1 MNTTVKNKALS
12 LDHNIKNNSKSKT
25 YKILS
30 NTTNKTEFQDS
41 FINRSRKIKSLTSLK
56 SIDDK
61 SKFRKYM
68 VKEDKNGVN
77 ITIIP
82 QRTYVYQGVNYEFKP
97 NLTKEEYM
105 NDIYNVFNGAFFVST
120 NKVAS
125 NYGLKN
131 DYSNIVYL
139 TIPTQKEINKPTNNY
154 KYIYPLYY
162 IPGKRGSDIK
172 YKLKKD
178 LFLID
183 IGDIKNIRFLWLVLD
198 ELNIDKNLREEYKE
212 YLLNTCVEYK
222 PNMNYDDIPSVCKRI
237 SLDIYDKD
245 LVKLFKNV
253 YVPIF
258 KTKYN
263 LDIDGWIYYESND
276 FHDEIMILSN
286 EHLDFVNITTVKPT
300 TYNNIPTID
309 EFIKSME
316 SKKILNTKK
325 IKYNTI
331 LSNYVSVMPSN
342 NSR

>member
-1 MNTTVKNKALS
+1 MNTNSKNKAYS
-12 LDHNIKNNSKSKT
+12 LDLNMKKRKSKT

-30 NTTNKTEFQDS
+30 NTTNTTKS
-41 FINRSRKIKSLTSLK
+41 FMTPSRKIKSLTSLK

-61 SKFRKYM
+61 NKFRKFM
-68 VKEDKNGVN
+68 VKEDKSGLN

-82 QRTYVYQGVNYEFKP
+82 QRTYVYQGVNYDFKL

-105 NDIYNVFNGAFFVST
+105 NDFYNVFNSYIYGAYFVST
-120 NKVAS
+120 NKIAS
-125 NYGLKN
+125 NYGLTN

-139 TIPTQKEINKPTNNY
+139 TIPTQKEINKPITHY

-162 IPGKRGSDIK
+162 IPGKRGSNIK

-183 IGDIKNIRFLWLVLD
+183 IGDIKNIRLLWSILD

-212 YLLNTCVEYK
+212 YLLNTCVEYTS
-222 PNMNYDDIPSVCKRI
+222 NMNYDDMPNTCKRV
-237 SLDIYDKD
+237 SLDINDKE

-286 EHLDFVNITTVKPT
+286 DYLDFVNITTVKPT

-309 EFIKSME
+309 EFMKSME
-316 SKKILNTKK
+316 SKKILNTKN

-331 LSNYVSVMPSN
+331 LSNYVCIRPSN
-342 NSR
+342 SR